1 MTTVNIDALL
11 PKNVLTSRSSARS
24 ISDAINLEL
33 RRANS
38 TYEINFKDIR
48 ALAPSFFDELLSVV
62 EDGHEQASKPMSP
75 LTITHPPSEL
85 SPKFHAVC

>member
-1 MTTVNIDALL
+1 MTTVNIHALL

-33 RRANS
+33 RRAND

>member
-1 MTTVNIDALL
+1 MTTVNIHALL
-11 PKNVLTSRSSARS
+11 PKNVLISRSSARS

-33 RRANS
+33 RRANG

-62 EDGHEQASKPMSP
+62 EDGHEQASKPMGP

>member
-1 MTTVNIDALL
+1 MTTVNIHALL
-11 PKNVLTSRSSARS
+11 PKNVLTFRSSARS

>member
-1 MTTVNIDALL
+1 MTTVNIHALL

-33 RRANS
+33 RRANG

-48 ALAPSFFDELLSVV
+48 ALAPSFSMNCCLLLKTVMNRLAN
-62 EDGHEQASKPMSP
+62 Q
-75 LTITHPPSEL
+75 
-85 SPKFHAVC
+85 

>member
-1 MTTVNIDALL
+1 MTTVNIHALL

>member
-1 MTTVNIDALL
+1 MTTVNIHALL

-33 RRANS
+33 RHANG
-38 TYEINFKDIR
+38 TFEINFKDIR
-48 ALAPSFFDELLSVV
+48 ALAPFVFDELLFVV
-62 EDGHEQASKPMSP
+62 EDGHEQASKPMGP
-75 LTITHPPSEL
+75 LTIMHPPSEL

>member
-33 RRANS
+33 RRAND